1 MLCANVRK
9 RDGVS
14 GALTPAIRLL
24 FSSNPKN
31 LMKTYYL
38 ASVAALIMA
47 AMPSLRANEQ
57 ETVNQDAAILQR
69 FRSLPEAQIPRRVLR
84 EARGIA
90 ILTVVKGGF
99 IWSGKFGD
107 GVVVAHTR
115 HGWSGPAFIRTA
127 GAGFGAQIGGE
138 VSELVL
144 ILNTPDAVRAFA
156 EGTNVQLGGALSV
169 AAGPVGRE
177 AEADVMPKA
186 AVYAYSRS
194 QGLFAGV
201 SLEGTVI
208 RANSTANARYYG
220 GSVTPAQILSAQV
233 RPPRGAHVLMAR
245 L

>member
-1 MLCANVRK
+1 
-9 RDGVS
+9 
-14 GALTPAIRLL
+14 
-24 FSSNPKN
+24 
-31 LMKTYYL
+31 MKTYYI

-47 AMPSLRANEQ
+47 ATPALRANEQ
-57 ETVNQDAAILQR
+57 DIVNQDATIIQR
-69 FRSLPEAQIPRRVLR
+69 FRSLPESQIPRRVLH
-84 EARGIA
+84 EARGVA

-99 IWSGKFGD
+99 IWSGKVGD

-115 HGWSGPAFIRTA
+115 HGWSGPSFIRTA

-138 VSELVL
+138 VSEVVL
-144 ILNTPDAVRAFA
+144 ILNTPEAVRAFS

-208 RANSTANARYYG
+208 NTNASGNARYYHG
-220 GSVTPAQILSAQV
+220 EVTPAQILSGRV
-233 RPPRGAHVLMAR
+233 SPPRSASNLLAR

>member
-1 MLCANVRK
+1 
-9 RDGVS
+9 
-14 GALTPAIRLL
+14 
-24 FSSNPKN
+24 
-31 LMKTYYL
+31 MKTYYI

-47 AMPSLRANEQ
+47 ATPALRANEQ
-57 ETVNQDAAILQR
+57 DTVNQDATIIQR
-69 FRSLPEAQIPRRVLR
+69 FHSLPETQIPHRVLH
-84 EARGIA
+84 EARGLA

-99 IWSGKFGD
+99 IWSGKVGD

-115 HGWSGPAFIRTA
+115 HGWSGPSFIRTA

-138 VSELVL
+138 VSEIVLV
-144 ILNTPDAVRAFA
+144 LNTPEAVRAFS

-208 RANSTANARYYG
+208 NANAAANARYYHG
-220 GSVTPAQILSAQV
+220 EVTPAQILSGRV
-233 RPPRGAHVLMAR
+233 SPPRGANGLIAR